1 MTIRDTLIKL
11 RLCSEITYIGE
22 NKIFDWLQQNPSCT
36 DLTLDVIKS
45 ILNLNRKK
53 IASFSKAYTSISLQN
68 EVITNKL
75 HSTIVT
81 IIDEDYPY
89 RLKEC
94 YRPPIVLFMRGNTQ
108 LLNRQ
113 SLAVVGARQR
123 TDYSIE
129 VIRLLLPNSIQND
142 KVILSGLAAG
152 VDTLAHQ
159 FTIANGADTI
169 AVIGTGLNI
178 YYPKINEDLQIEI
191 SKKGLLLSEYGLN
204 TGPQRNHFPER
215 NRIIAGLCEC
225 LLVTEAKHHSGSLIT
240 ANLALQENR
249 TVLAVPGSIISPLS
263 LGCNELIIAG
273 AMPIINGEQI
283 LAEFYEN

>member
-1 MTIRDTLIKL
+1 MTIRETFIKL

-22 NKIFDWLQQNPSCT
+22 NKLFDWLQQNPNYT
-36 DLTLDVIKS
+36 DLTLELINH
-45 ILNLNRKK
+45 ILKFNSKKRANFNRV
-53 IASFSKAYTSISLQN
+53 YTSASLQAEVVAN
-68 EVITNKL
+68 EA
-75 HSTIVT
+75 HATIVT
-81 IIDEDYPY
+81 IIDENYPY

-94 YRPPIVLFMRGNTQ
+94 YRPPIVLFMRGNLQ

-123 TDYSIE
+123 TAYSIE
-129 VIRLLLPNSIQND
+129 AIRLLLPAVVESK
-142 KVILSGLAAG
+142 KVIVSGLATG

-159 FTIANGADTI
+159 FSIANEADTI
-169 AVIGTGLNI
+169 AVIGTGLNR
-178 YYPKINEDLQIEI
+178 YYPKINKELQIEI
-191 SKKGLLLSEYGLN
+191 SQKGLLISEYGLN
-204 TGPQRNHFPER
+204 TGPERNHFPER

-249 TVLAVPGSIISPLS
+249 TVLAVPGSISSPLS

-273 AMPIINGEQI
+273 AMPVINGQQI
-283 LAEFYEN
+283 LEEFYEN

>member
-45 ILNLNRKK
+45 ILNLNSKK
-53 IASFSKAYTSISLQN
+53 IASFSKAYTSISLEN

-123 TDYSIE
+123 TNYSIE
-129 VIRLLLPNSIQND
+129 VIQLLLPNSIQND

-178 YYPKINEDLQIEI
+178 YYPKINEELQIEI

>member
-36 DLTLDVIKS
+36 DLTLDLIKS
-45 ILNLNRKK
+45 ILNLTSKK
-53 IASFSKAYTSISLQN
+53 LANFSKVYTSISLQN
-68 EVITNKL
+68 EVTINKL

-225 LLVTEAKHHSGSLIT
+225 LLVIEAKHHSGSLIT

-283 LAEFYEN
+283 LAEFYKN